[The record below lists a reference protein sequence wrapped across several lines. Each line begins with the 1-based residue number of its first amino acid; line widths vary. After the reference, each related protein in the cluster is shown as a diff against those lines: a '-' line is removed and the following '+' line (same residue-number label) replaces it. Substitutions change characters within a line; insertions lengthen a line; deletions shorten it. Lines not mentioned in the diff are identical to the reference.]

1 MIYDIIIIGSG
12 PAGLAAAIYG
22 ERAKLNTLVIE
33 KDYISGGQV
42 NDTYEIDNY
51 PGLKG
56 VSGFELANKFKEH
69 ADALRAHFVT
79 EEIVE
84 AELQG
89 QVKLVKTTSNT
100 YEARTVIIAT
110 GARHKELGAKG
121 ENDYAGI
128 GVSYC
133 ATCDGAFFKDKVVT
147 VVGGGDVAVEDAIF
161 LARGSRKVYLVH
173 RREELRA
180 AKQLCEK
187 LFSLDNVEILWNSE
201 VREIS
206 GQGKVQQ
213 LKIYNN
219 KECSEYD
226 LNTDGLFVAVGIE
239 PNSSVFAKELKL
251 DDLGYIVAGEN
262 CETNI
267 PGVFAAG
274 DVRKKQLRQVVTAV
288 ADGANA
294 VTSAEKYI
302 NS

>member
-1 MIYDIIIIGSG
+1 MAYDIIIVGSG

-22 ERAKLNTLVIE
+22 ERAKLNTIVIE

-42 NDTYEIDNY
+42 NDTYEVDNY

-69 ADALRAHFVT
+69 ADALGVEFVN
-79 EEIVE
+79 EELLE
-84 AELQG
+84 ANLQG
-89 QVKLVKTTSNT
+89 DIKKIRTNLNT
-100 YEARTVIIAT
+100 YEAKTVIIAC
-110 GARHKELGAKG
+110 GAKHRELGAKG
-121 ENDYAGI
+121 EEDYAGI

-133 ATCDGAFFKDKVVT
+133 ATCDGAFFKDKTVI

-161 LARGSRKVYLVH
+161 LARGSKKVYLVH
-173 RREELRA
+173 RRDELRA

-187 LFSLDNVEILWNSE
+187 LFSLDNVEVLWNSQ
-201 VREIS
+201 VKEII
-206 GQGKVQQ
+206 GKGKVQQ
-213 LKIYNN
+213 VKIYNN
-219 KECSEYD
+219 KEAVEYD
-226 LNTDGLFVAVGIE
+226 LSTDGVFVAVGIE
-239 PNSSVFAKELKL
+239 PNSSIFSSEVAM
-251 DDLGYIVAGEN
+251 DDAGYILAGEN

-274 DVRKKQLRQVVTAV
+274 DIRKKQLRQIVTAV

>member
-1 MIYDIIIIGSG
+1 MVYDIIIIGSG
-12 PAGLAAAIYG
+12 PAGLTAAIYG

-56 VSGFELANKFKEH
+56 ESGFGLANKFREH
-69 ADALRAHFVT
+69 ADALGASIVT
-79 EEIVE
+79 EEIIG
-84 AELQG
+84 AKLQG
-89 QVKLVKTTSNT
+89 KIKTVKTISNT
-100 YEARTVIIAT
+100 YEAKTVIIAT
-110 GARHKELGAKG
+110 GAKHKELGAKG
-121 ENDYAGI
+121 ESDYAGI

-133 ATCDGAFFKDKVVT
+133 ATCDGAFFKDKTVA
-147 VVGGGDVAVEDAIF
+147 VVGGGDAAVEDAIF
-161 LARGSRKVYLVH
+161 LARGSKKVYLIH
-173 RREELRA
+173 RRNQLRA
-180 AKQLCEK
+180 AKKLCEK
-187 LFSLDNVEILWNSE
+187 LLSLDNVEVLWNSE

-213 LKIYNN
+213 VKIYNN
-219 KECSEYD
+219 KEESEYD

-239 PNSSVFAKELKL
+239 PNSSIFANELAMDEAGYVFA
-251 DDLGYIVAGEN
+251 GED

-267 PGVFAAG
+267 SGVFVAG
-274 DVRKKQLRQVVTAV
+274 DVRRKALRQIVTAV